1 MFEGIVIVFV
11 SVFALVLYFP
21 QLLNVFFLADLNIC
35 SETGEGA
42 GAGCRSCAELVGSD
56 SEMPDLR
63 TPPTLPTNARLIF
76 RRHVKGGGK
85 QGGVPGV
92 PGDGDGQLPSRKWCQ
107 PTTGQP
113 YKTNHIQNGS
123 SKKNGIFAEVSHFKR
138 HLSEEKSFSYLKKN
152 QVFPQVFFA

>member
-1 MFEGIVIVFV
+1 MQNCTEITFFLFYGSQSHISFIVVLYMYVLILTLINKGLGVFSKYFVIVFV

-42 GAGCRSCAELVGSD
+42 GAGCRSWPVLVGSD

-85 QGGVPGV
+85 QGRGGAR
-92 PGDGDGQLPSRKWCQ
+92 GAR
-107 PTTGQP
+107 
-113 YKTNHIQNGS
+113 
-123 SKKNGIFAEVSHFKR
+123 
-138 HLSEEKSFSYLKKN
+138 
-152 QVFPQVFFA
+152 

>member
-1 MFEGIVIVFV
+1 M
-11 SVFALVLYFP
+11 SKL
-21 QLLNVFFLADLNIC
+21 
-35 SETGEGA
+35 A
-42 GAGCRSCAELVGSD
+42 GAGRPPD

-113 YKTNHIQNGS
+113 YKTSHIQNGS
-123 SKKNGIFAEVSHFKR
+123 SKKIDFCR
-138 HLSEEKSFSYLKKN
+138 SFEFQTAS
-152 QVFPQVFFA
+152 F

>member
-85 QGGVPGV
+85 QGGGCQGCQVTVMASFRVESGASQLLASPIRPAIFKMGV
-92 PGDGDGQLPSRKWCQ
+92 
-107 PTTGQP
+107 
-113 YKTNHIQNGS
+113 
-123 SKKNGIFAEVSHFKR
+123 
-138 HLSEEKSFSYLKKN
+138 LKK
-152 QVFPQVFFA
+152 